1 MALLKQTEIRAFDP
15 DVIRKGDFIRARYHT
30 WPEAKNGIVASVTE
44 QRLTVLYI
52 PGATN
57 VSNYYPITAEE
68 VADGKW
74 DVIWSHELLATE
86 TEPPREEPDE
96 NDPGRPDL

>member
-30 WPEAKNGIVASVTE
+30 WPEAKN
-44 QRLTVLYI
+44 
-52 PGATN
+52 
-57 VSNYYPITAEE
+57 YPITVEE